1 MGFTNFWFG
10 DFAPKSIK
18 NLKKNW
24 KSRISKIEIL
34 RFWLIKSLPIIQ
46 KSCFY
51 VSRKIFEFL
60 KFWSL
65 NLYFLKI
72 LWVSSTISKKS
83 KIRISG
89 IFDLWKKSL
98 KIELRNLFFVKLKI
112 YVLISPGVYVH
123 VPETNLNDI

>member
-18 NLKKNW
+18 KSEKNW

-34 RFWLIKSLPIIQ
+34 RFWLIKSLPIMQ

-51 VSRKIFEFL
+51 VFRKIFDFL

-65 NLYFLKI
+65 NLYFQNI

-89 IFDLWKKSL
+89 IFDLRKKSL
-98 KIELRNLFFVKLKI
+98 KIELRIIFFFKLEI
-112 YVLISPGVYVH
+112 YVLISTGVYVY